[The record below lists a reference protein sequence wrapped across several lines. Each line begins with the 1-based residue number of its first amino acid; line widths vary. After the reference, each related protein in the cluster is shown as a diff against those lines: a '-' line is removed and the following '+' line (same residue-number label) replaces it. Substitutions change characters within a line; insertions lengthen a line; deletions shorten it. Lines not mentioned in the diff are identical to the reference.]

1 MTTLDKKER
10 ALSASIEKGEWK
22 SVADLEEEIKKSK
35 EYANATFIKDQ
46 RMNIRIAQRDLK
58 ALKVKALEEGI
69 PYQTLVSSII
79 HKYLSGRLV
88 EKGSDS
94 LKDIE

>member
-1 MTTLDKKER
+1 MTTLDKEEQ
-10 ALSASIEKGEWK
+10 ALFHSIEKGEWK

-35 EYANATFIKDQ
+35 EYAKATFTKNQ

-58 ALKVKALEEGI
+58 ALKVRALEEGM

-79 HKYLSGRLV
+79 HKYLSGNLI
-88 EKGSDS
+88 EK
-94 LKDIE
+94 KTE

>member
-1 MTTLDKKER
+1 MTTLDKEEH
-10 ALSASIEKGEWK
+10 ALFHSIEKGEWK

-35 EYANATFIKDQ
+35 EYAKATFTKNQ

-58 ALKVKALEEGI
+58 ALKVRALAEGI

-79 HKYLSGRLV
+79 HKYLSGVLT
-88 EKGSDS
+88 EK
-94 LKDIE
+94 KTE

>member
-1 MTTLDKKER
+1 MTTLDKEEK
-10 ALSASIEKGEWK
+10 ALSQSVERGEWK
-22 SVADLEEEIKKSK
+22 SVADLEDEIKKSK
-35 EYANATFIKDQ
+35 EYAKATFIKDQ

-79 HKYLSGRLV
+79 HKYLSGILI
-88 EKGSDS
+88 EK
-94 LKDIE
+94 KTE

>member
-1 MTTLDKKER
+1 MTALDKEEQ
-10 ALSASIEKGEWK
+10 ALSVSIEKGEWK
-22 SVADLEEEIKKSK
+22 TVADLEEEIKKSK
-35 EYANATFIKDQ
+35 EYAKATFVKDQ

-79 HKYLSGRLV
+79 HKYLSGVLI
-88 EKGSDS
+88 EKKTD
-94 LKDIE
+94 